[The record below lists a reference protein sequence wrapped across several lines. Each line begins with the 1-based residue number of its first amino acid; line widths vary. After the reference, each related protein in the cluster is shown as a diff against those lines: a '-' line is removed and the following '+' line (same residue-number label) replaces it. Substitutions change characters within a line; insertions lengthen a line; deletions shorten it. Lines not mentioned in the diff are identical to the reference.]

1 MPALTRKEVEDIALL
16 ARLHLEPDEIERM
29 QAELAAILEH
39 FQAIAAV
46 DTAQVP
52 AMTHAVPM
60 DLRSRPDVPGPS
72 LPPELALAGAPRRDG
87 DLIVV
92 PSSIAPPGRPG
103 VIDPSGPARGP
114 DGSGTGTE
122 P

>member
-16 ARLHLEPDEIERM
+16 ARLHLEPDELEQMER
-29 QAELAAILEH
+29 ELAAILDH
-39 FQAIAAV
+39 FQTIAAV
-46 DTAQVP
+46 DTTDVP

-60 DLRSRPDVPGPS
+60 DLRLRADVAEPS
-72 LPPELALAGAPRRDG
+72 LPAETALAAAPRRAG

-92 PSSIAPPGRPG
+92 PSSIPPPGR
-103 VIDPSGPARGP
+103 
-114 DGSGTGTE
+114 SGTGTE